1 MPFTPTIFFKSKYIF
16 YSSLFWICF
25 YGLYGQQPSATNTIT
40 LDAIELQSTKL
51 NSARETQSQ
60 ALSVYDFSQRQLHHQ
75 QLSLQEYLRQV
86 PGLFTLNANNYAQ
99 DLRLAIRGFG
109 ARAAFGIRGVKLVVD
124 GIPETTPDGQGQVDN
139 IPLPLIERIEILRG
153 PASSLYG
160 NAAGG
165 VLYLSTMDSL
175 PDDAVRFSTLLGSYG
190 LQSFQAQQYVSTEK
204 TKLLLFETILNT
216 QGFREQSQLKQR
228 QFNAKL
234 THQFS
239 NQSKLLWQLNYT
251 NSPEAGDPGGLTL
264 EEAQA
269 NRSQAR
275 KRNVDY
281 NTYEKINHFK
291 TGVQWK
297 KEFQPGLDWTSYAFY
312 SFRDFYG
319 KLPFENGGIVDLKRN
334 YYGFGTAFKKVKPKH
349 RWQMGIEWAAQAD
362 QRDRYANVKGIQADK
377 TLSQLEQF
385 AAGAIFRMDEIA
397 LGKGWF
403 RTSFRLDQQRIGLN
417 KTSTP
422 QNYLA
427 FNPGIGFYQPLG
439 SSMGWFANFSTSFET
454 PTLSE
459 LSANPTG
466 QEGFNETLDPSRAQN
481 FEVGWRLSNSTNR
494 LEAVLFQIQS
504 TNEILPY
511 ELEAFPGRSF
521 YKNAGATR
529 RYGLELQWEF
539 ELQQWEGEVAFTQA
553 QFQIHSGNL
562 KGKALPGLPQQQAQF
577 RIRYHSNTQW
587 VLQLE
592 GQHTGRFYA
601 DNANA
606 VAIENYQLL
615 HLQAAKS
622 IPFLG
627 GAFSLLGGINN
638 LLNTSYFD
646 NIRLNAFGKRYYEPA
661 PLRNFYI
668 GLRIGL

>member
-1 MPFTPTIFFKSKYIF
+1 MQFKSPIFFTYKCFF
-16 YSSLFWICF
+16 YNTFFLFCI
-25 YGLYGQQPSATNTIT
+25 YGLYGQQPTATSTIT
-40 LDAIELQSTKL
+40 LDAVELQSTKL

-60 ALSVYDFSQRQLHHQ
+60 ALSVYDFSQRQVYHQ

-109 ARAAFGIRGVKLVVD
+109 ARAAFGIRGVKVVVD

-175 PDDAVRFSTLLGSYG
+175 PGDAVRFASLLGSYG
-190 LQSFQAQQYVSTEK
+190 LQSFQAQQYISSKK
-204 TKLLLFETILNT
+204 TKLLLFETVLNT
-216 QGFREQSQLKQR
+216 QGFRKQSQLKQR

-239 NQSKLLWQLNYT
+239 KDSKLLWQLNYT
-251 NSPEAGDPGGLTL
+251 NSPQAGDPGGLTL
-264 EEAQA
+264 EESQTD
-269 NRSQAR
+269 RSQAR
-275 KRNVDY
+275 KRNVEYD
-281 NTYEKINHFK
+281 TYEKINHFK

-297 KEFQPGLDWTSYAFY
+297 KELQSGLDWTSYAFY

-319 KLPFENGGIVDLKRN
+319 KLPFEAGGIVDLKRN
-334 YYGFGTAFKKVKPKH
+334 YYGFGMALKKVNPKH
-349 RWQMGIEWAAQAD
+349 RWQMGIEWAEQAD
-362 QRDRYANVKGIQADK
+362 QRDRYANLKGIQGGQ
-377 TLSQLEQF
+377 TFSQLEQF
-385 AAGAIFRMDEIA
+385 AAGSVFRMDEIA

-403 RTSFRLDQQRIGLN
+403 RSSFRLDQQRIGLN
-417 KTSTP
+417 KASTARD
-422 QNYLA
+422 YVA
-427 FNPGIGFYQPLG
+427 FNPGVGFYQPLG
-439 SSMGWFANFSTSFET
+439 SGMGWFANFSTSFET

-466 QEGFNETLDPSRAQN
+466 QEGFNETLDPSKAQN
-481 FEVGWRLSNSTNR
+481 YEVGWRLSNNSNR
-494 LEAVLFQIQS
+494 LEATLFYIRS

-529 RYGLELQWEF
+529 RYGLEVQWEF
-539 ELQQWEGEVAFTQA
+539 EWQHWEGEVAFTQA
-553 QFQIHSGNL
+553 RFQIHSGSL
-562 KGKALPGLPQQQAQF
+562 SGKALPGLPQQQAQF
-577 RIRYHSNTQW
+577 RVRYHSNSKW
-587 VLQLE
+587 ALQLE

-601 DNANA
+601 DDANA
-606 VAIENYQLL
+606 VAIENYQLM
-615 HLQAAKS
+615 HFQAVKS
-622 IPFLG
+622 IPFSG
-627 GAFSLLGGINN
+627 GTLSLLGGINN
-638 LLNTSYFD
+638 VLNTSYFD

-661 PLRNFYI
+661 PGRNFYV
-668 GLRIGL
+668 GLRVGL

>member
-1 MPFTPTIFFKSKYIF
+1 MLFTPTIFFKSKYVF

-239 NQSKLLWQLNYT
+239 NQS
-251 NSPEAGDPGGLTL
+251 
-264 EEAQA
+264 
-269 NRSQAR
+269 
-275 KRNVDY
+275 
-281 NTYEKINHFK
+281 
-291 TGVQWK
+291 
-297 KEFQPGLDWTSYAFY
+297 
-312 SFRDFYG
+312 
-319 KLPFENGGIVDLKRN
+319 
-334 YYGFGTAFKKVKPKH
+334 
-349 RWQMGIEWAAQAD
+349 
-362 QRDRYANVKGIQADK
+362 
-377 TLSQLEQF
+377 
-385 AAGAIFRMDEIA
+385 
-397 LGKGWF
+397 
-403 RTSFRLDQQRIGLN
+403 
-417 KTSTP
+417 
-422 QNYLA
+422 
-427 FNPGIGFYQPLG
+427 
-439 SSMGWFANFSTSFET
+439 
-454 PTLSE
+454 
-459 LSANPTG
+459 
-466 QEGFNETLDPSRAQN
+466 
-481 FEVGWRLSNSTNR
+481 
-494 LEAVLFQIQS
+494 
-504 TNEILPY
+504 
-511 ELEAFPGRSF
+511 
-521 YKNAGATR
+521 
-529 RYGLELQWEF
+529 
-539 ELQQWEGEVAFTQA
+539 
-553 QFQIHSGNL
+553 
-562 KGKALPGLPQQQAQF
+562 
-577 RIRYHSNTQW
+577 
-587 VLQLE
+587 
-592 GQHTGRFYA
+592 
-601 DNANA
+601 
-606 VAIENYQLL
+606 
-615 HLQAAKS
+615 
-622 IPFLG
+622 
-627 GAFSLLGGINN
+627 
-638 LLNTSYFD
+638 
-646 NIRLNAFGKRYYEPA
+646 
-661 PLRNFYI
+661 
-668 GLRIGL
+668 